1 MSETQNANYTR
12 MNGGIVTY
20 LKQSYVVMK
29 NEIVK
34 FTRGKKMLLFTA
46 LIFLVL
52 ILLTAVPYILG
63 EGLSDNATEL
73 AASYS
78 SFIALIV
85 LLFATLFASTSLVSE
100 FEERTALIL
109 FTRPVKKSS
118 ILLGKLTASMVI
130 GIAFLAFYYIFTSV
144 VSLAVAGSVD
154 ATLLTSFGLAVLYL
168 FCMVGIALLI
178 SSVMKKGS
186 TATIITF
193 VMSLLIFS
201 IISTLLG
208 AYDVENWW
216 LPDIAS
222 SAIYDVFGF
231 TFGGMMP
238 AVTVDLVQTSG
249 VFIVWGL
256 VTTVI
261 AYFLFKRRSF

>member
-1 MSETQNANYTR
+1 
-12 MNGGIVTY
+12 
-20 LKQSYVVMK
+20 
-29 NEIVK
+29 
-34 FTRGKKMLLFTA
+34 
-46 LIFLVL
+46 
-52 ILLTAVPYILG
+52 
-63 EGLSDNATEL
+63 
-73 AASYS
+73 
-78 SFIALIV
+78 
-85 LLFATLFASTSLVSE
+85 
-100 FEERTALIL
+100 
-109 FTRPVKKSS
+109 
-118 ILLGKLTASMVI
+118 MVI

-201 IISTLLG
+201 IISSLLG
-208 AYDVENWW
+208 VYDVENWW

-222 SAIYDVFGF
+222 GAIFDVFGL
-231 TFGGMMP
+231 TLGGMP

-249 VFIVWGL
+249 VFIAWGL